1 MASKQTSNSDND
13 NRKPLEQFG
22 QIFDKVKEQT
32 RGREDDSIFMLGLK
46 VFARLLLI
54 LLMILLSPILVIVLI
69 IAFFTAL

>member
-1 MASKQTSNSDND
+1 MEPKQTPKPDND
-13 NRKPLEQFG
+13 KRKPLKEFG

-46 VFARLLLI
+46 AFARLLLI

-69 IAFFTAL
+69 IAFFTAF